1 MQHVWRSE
9 SLRSVPIQNEVS
21 LLTAVICHG
30 SKVNKVLV
38 ADLFISHLKGIGLDR
53 VFVYPGGTIA
63 PLVNACLEAKIK
75 VEVFKSEQGAVYAA
89 LAVARVNGRP
99 QVAMVTSGPGVT
111 NAITPLADAFYDSTP
126 LLLVTG
132 QISTSD
138 LFGPRVGVRQ
148 RGFQETPTVEL
159 VRPISKRAVC
169 FRTPQDCHELTS
181 ELIQLTTSGRH
192 GPVVID
198 FPMDVQRNE
207 LPSNIVCSGA
217 FSTLEPSP
225 KICDASFDSSILNEI
240 ADCCLSALRPVLLL
254 GQGAVKSGD
263 LEVFSLLAEKLD
275 ALVVTSF
282 MGVGAFSCS
291 SPRSLGYLGHT
302 GHLAANRAVFES
314 DFVLV
319 LGSRLDVRQTGTLTN
334 QFAPDASVVWVDIDG
349 MELSNPRV
357 KVKWSIQA
365 DAASFARR
373 LLQHF
378 DQPFSD
384 RDRHWAC
391 DLRRLANERAEDR
404 PNLDSLA
411 IAPRDIMDALA
422 AKFNQDKGRTIRVV
436 TGVGCHQ
443 HWTARHLP
451 FEPQRVTLLTSG
463 GHGAMGYDLPSAV
476 GAAMAKPSGRVLCVV
491 GDGSALMNI
500 QELGAIRDRN
510 LDIKVLVMN
519 NNRLGIVSQFQLITW
534 GDDPTTGFFST
545 PDFCAIA
552 EAFGIPARRLSSKQ
566 EVPELIDW
574 LWGQEGPALV
584 EAHIDPHADVT
595 PMLLAGKTMNDMWMG
610 RQDA

>member
-1 MQHVWRSE
+1 
-9 SLRSVPIQNEVS
+9 
-21 LLTAVICHG
+21 
-30 SKVNKVLV
+30 VLV
-38 ADLFISHLKGIGLDR
+38 ADLFISHLRNIGLDR

-63 PLVNACLEAKIK
+63 PLVNACLEANIK

-89 LAVARVNGRP
+89 LAVARVNGHP

-132 QISTSD
+132 QIGTAD
-138 LFGPRVGVRQ
+138 LFGPRIGVRQ

-159 VRPISKRAVC
+159 VRPISKKAVC
-169 FRTPQDCHELTS
+169 YRTPQDCSELTS
-181 ELIQLTTSGRH
+181 DLIKLTISGRH

-198 FPMDVQRNE
+198 FPMDVQRQEVSLSSDSLN
-207 LPSNIVCSGA
+207 LPPPP
-217 FSTLEPSP
+217 EPCLSRIDEVADP
-225 KICDASFDSSILNEI
+225 SSLKEI
-240 ADCCLSALRPVLLL
+240 AECCSKSRRIVLLL
-254 GQGAVKSGD
+254 GQGAIKGGD
-263 LEVFSLLAEKLD
+263 LDVFSLLADKLD
-275 ALVVTSF
+275 ASVVTSF

-291 SPRSLGYLGHT
+291 SPRSLGYVGHT

-314 DFVLV
+314 DLVIV

-334 QFAPDASVVWVDIDG
+334 QFAPNASVAWIDIDS

-357 KVKWSIQA
+357 NVRWSIQA

-373 LLQHF
+373 LLLHF
-378 DQPFSD
+378 DQQLGE
-384 RDRHWAC
+384 RDQHWAS
-391 DLRRLANERAEDR
+391 DLRRLANERVEDR
-404 PNLDSLA
+404 PNPDSGA
-411 IAPRDIMDALA
+411 IAPREVMDALA
-422 AKFNQDKGRTIRVV
+422 EAFSKDKGQVVRVV

-451 FEPQRVTLLTSG
+451 YEPQRVTLLTSG

-476 GAAMAKPSGRVLCVV
+476 GAAMARPSGRVLCVV

-500 QELGAIRDRN
+500 QELGAIRDRD
-510 LDIKVLVMN
+510 LDIKILVMN

-534 GDDPTTGFFST
+534 GTDPTTGFFST

-584 EAHIDPHADVT
+584 ETHIDPLADVT
-595 PMLLAGKTMNDMWMG
+595 PMLLAGKAMNEMWMG

>member
-1 MQHVWRSE
+1 M
-9 SLRSVPIQNEVS
+9 
-21 LLTAVICHG
+21 
-30 SKVNKVLV
+30 LV
-38 ADLFISHLKGIGLDR
+38 ADLFISHLRGIGLDR

-63 PLVNACLEAKIK
+63 PLVNACLAAKIK

-89 LAVARVNGRP
+89 LAVSRVEAFP

-126 LLLVTG
+126 ILLVTG
-132 QISTSD
+132 QIGTSD
-138 LFGPRVGVRQ
+138 LFGPRIGVRQ

-159 VRPISKRAVC
+159 VRPISKKAVC
-169 FRTPQDCHELTS
+169 FRTPQDCSDLTLD
-181 ELIQLTTSGRH
+181 LIQLTISGRH

-198 FPMDVQRNE
+198 FPMDVQRQEVSPLNNSFGL
-207 LPSNIVCSGA
+207 LPPPETCPSKIDEVSDP
-217 FSTLEPSP
+217 STLR
-225 KICDASFDSSILNEI
+225 EI
-240 ADCCLSALRPVLLL
+240 AECCSKSRRTVLVL
-254 GQGAVKSGD
+254 GQGAIKSGD
-263 LEVFSLLAEKLD
+263 LDVFPLLAEKLD

-282 MGVGAFSCS
+282 MGVGAFSYS

-334 QFAPDASVVWVDIDG
+334 QFAPNAAVVWIDIDS

-357 KVKWSIQA
+357 KVRWSIQA
-365 DAASFARR
+365 DAAAFARR

-378 DQPFSD
+378 DQPLREKD
-384 RDRHWAC
+384 PHWASG
-391 DLRRLANERAEDR
+391 LRRIANERAEDR
-404 PNLDSLA
+404 PNPDSET
-411 IAPRDIMDALA
+411 IAPREVMDALA
-422 AKFNQDKGRTIRVV
+422 VEFSKDKDLVIRVV

-443 HWTARHLP
+443 HWAARHLP
-451 FEPQRVTLLTSG
+451 YEPQRVTLLTSG

-476 GAAMAKPSGRVLCVV
+476 GAAMAEPSGRVLCVV

-510 LDIKVLVMN
+510 LDVKILVMN

-534 GDDPTTGFFST
+534 GTDPTTGFFST

-552 EAFGIPARRLSSKQ
+552 EAFGIPARKLGSKQ
-566 EVPELIDW
+566 EVPELMDW
-574 LWGQEGPALV
+574 LWSQEGPALV

-610 RQDA
+610 RQNA

>member
-1 MQHVWRSE
+1 
-9 SLRSVPIQNEVS
+9 
-21 LLTAVICHG
+21 
-30 SKVNKVLV
+30 VLV
-38 ADLFISHLKGIGLDR
+38 ADLFISHLRNISLRR

-63 PLVNACLEAKIK
+63 PLVNACLAADIK

-89 LAVARVNGRP
+89 LAVARLGGTP

-132 QISTSD
+132 QIGTSD

-159 VRPISKRAVC
+159 VGPISKRAVC
-169 FRTPQDCHELTS
+169 FRTPQDCYELTS
-181 ELIQLTTSGRH
+181 ELIQFTTSGRH

-198 FPMDVQRNE
+198 FPMDVQRHE
-207 LPSNIVCSGA
+207 ISSDILSSGA
-217 FSTLEPSP
+217 LITREPSP
-225 KICDASFDSSILNEI
+225 KICDATFDYSILSEI
-240 ADCCLSALRPVLLL
+240 ADFCSSALRPVLLL

-275 ALVVTSF
+275 AAVVTSF

-291 SPRSLGYLGHT
+291 SPRSLGYIGHT

-314 DFVLV
+314 DFVFV

-334 QFAPDASVVWVDIDG
+334 QFAPNASVVWVDIDSI
-349 MELSNPRV
+349 ELNNPRV
-357 KVKWSIQA
+357 KVRWSIQA

-378 DQPFSD
+378 DQPFREKDS
-384 RDRHWAC
+384 HWASG
-391 DLRRLANERAEDR
+391 LRRLANERAEDR
-404 PNLDSLA
+404 PNPDSET
-411 IAPRDIMDALA
+411 IAPREVMDALA
-422 AKFNQDKGRTIRVV
+422 GAFIKDNDRVIRVV

-451 FEPQRVTLLTSG
+451 YEPQRVTLLTSG

-476 GAAMAKPSGRVLCVV
+476 GAAMAEPCGRVLCVV

-510 LDIKVLVMN
+510 LDIKILVMN

-534 GDDPTTGFFST
+534 GTDPTTGFFST

-552 EAFGIPARRLSSKQ
+552 EAFGIPARKMSSKQ
-566 EVPELIDW
+566 EVPDLIDW
-574 LWGQEGPALV
+574 LWSQEGPALV